1 MDNKHNED
9 QKNKNNESANII
21 QKLFK
26 VVEKFTEKV
35 TRLENLSLKNIQCIK
50 YMKIVNY
57 QWRRINYNLKWQV
70 KEEIIN
76 ENVSSIWRLK
86 IINEEESIKI

>member
-1 MDNKHNED
+1 MKHRKSEHANVIKTCKNTTTCLFKKECWFKHEELDNNHNED
-9 QKNKNNESANII
+9 ENNKNNESANII

-35 TRLENLSLKNIQCIK
+35 TRLENLSLKNNQCIK

-57 QWRRINYNLKWQV
+57 QRRRIN
-70 KEEIIN
+70 
-76 ENVSSIWRLK
+76 
-86 IINEEESIKI
+86 